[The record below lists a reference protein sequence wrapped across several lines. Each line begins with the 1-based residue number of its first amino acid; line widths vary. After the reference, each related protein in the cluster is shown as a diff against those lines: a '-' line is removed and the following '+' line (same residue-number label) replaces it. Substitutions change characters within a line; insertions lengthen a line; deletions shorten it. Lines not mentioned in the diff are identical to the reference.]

1 MWHASVHR
9 QGQGPIVYTNNLMTA
24 ALRALHG
31 VGDPQLG
38 EWHEH
43 APGSRTF
50 HVKRRVLDSEL
61 ANELRDLRGTD
72 EGRAR
77 AAIVRSLNPAR
88 VHHMIG
94 DW

>member
-9 QGQGPIVYTNNLMTA
+9 QGRGPADLSGLLVL
-24 ALRALHG
+24 ALRALRG
-31 VGDPQLG
+31 VGDPELG

-43 APGSRTF
+43 GYDGRTF
-50 HVKRRVLDSEL
+50 HVKRRVRDDEL
-61 ANELRDLRGTD
+61 PNELRDIRGTA
-72 EGRAR
+72 ESERRLRAVR
-77 AAIVRSLNPAR
+77 AVTPPH